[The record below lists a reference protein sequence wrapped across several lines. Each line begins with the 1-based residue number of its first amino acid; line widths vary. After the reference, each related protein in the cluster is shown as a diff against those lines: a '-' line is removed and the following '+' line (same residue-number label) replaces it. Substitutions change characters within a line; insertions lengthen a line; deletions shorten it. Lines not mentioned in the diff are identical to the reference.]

1 MTTRN
6 VMFFDDGQTHKSLR
20 IDRHSW
26 RRAVEFHV
34 VFGDSAAIFHGFDS
48 FADVVRIDCAV

>member
-1 MTTRN
+1 
-6 VMFFDDGQTHKSLR
+6 MFFGDGQTHKSLR

-26 RRAVEFHV
+26 RRAVEFHG